1 MRKLVAIAFGVS
13 ALLVLSM
20 PVGVAKSGTTGLRQ
34 QSWHYGPETCVHAR
48 FLRSRQTRY
57 VGAPRCR
64 RIYG

>member
-20 PVGVAKSGTTGLRQ
+20 PASVAKSGVNGVRTQNWR
-34 QSWHYGPETCVHAR
+34 WGPETCVHVR

-57 VGAPRCR
+57 AGAPRCR